1 MKNLKHFQNSLYSDN
16 FCEYYSS
23 FIYEN
28 RNNPNIPSLYY
39 LKNYNSSFLYDECI
53 NIGGNLNSKGFKI
66 AKETIFQLMVDNY
79 NDFINDLNR
88 TEISNYE
95 RLNNEYI
102 LIFQIEIARIIRKI
116 SLGYIINFNIDF
128 KNIQDIIVI
137 KELIL
142 MVCIVIS
149 SFFIGFFY
157 IIYVKSICESI
168 SYIDFFNDCVLNT
181 ILFQ

>member
-1 MKNLKHFQNSLYSDN
+1 
-16 FCEYYSS
+16 
-23 FIYEN
+23 
-28 RNNPNIPSLYY
+28 
-39 LKNYNSSFLYDECI
+39 
-53 NIGGNLNSKGFKI
+53 
-66 AKETIFQLMVDNY
+66 MVDNY

>member
-1 MKNLKHFQNSLYSDN
+1 M
-16 FCEYYSS
+16 
-23 FIYEN
+23 
-28 RNNPNIPSLYY
+28 
-39 LKNYNSSFLYDECI
+39 

-79 NDFINDLNR
+79 NDFVKDLNR

-95 RLNNEYI
+95 RLNNDYV
-102 LIFQIEIARIIRKI
+102 LIFQGEVSKIIRKI
-116 SLGYIINFNIDF
+116 SLGYVINFNIDYQ
-128 KNIQDIIVI
+128 NIKDKIVTN
-137 KELIL
+137 ELFL
-142 MVCIVIS
+142 MVSIFIS